1 MARSRPINDAVTERA
16 RLSVFIHKTLRERV
30 AGAAEDYDVSQTIMV
45 EALLDFGL
53 ARGLN
58 TSIADD
64 AVFLDSFLEPARER
78 AEKRAVQAGKTN
90 AAKRWEKK

>member
-1 MARSRPINDAVTERA
+1 MKRSRSISDAVTERA

-30 AGAAEDYDVSQTIMV
+30 AGAAEDCDVSQTVMV

-53 ARGLN
+53 TRGLN

-64 AVFLDSFLEPARER
+64 AAFLDGFLEPASQR
-78 AEKRAVQAGKTN
+78 AQKRAVEAGKIN
-90 AAKRWEKK
+90 AAIRWEKK

>member
-1 MARSRPINDAVTERA
+1 MKRSRPINDVATERA

-30 AGAAEDYDVSQTIMV
+30 AEAAEDYDVSQTIMV

-53 ARGLN
+53 TRGLN

-64 AVFLDSFLEPARER
+64 AAFLNDYLEPARER
-78 AEKRAVQAGKTN
+78 AQKRAVEAGKIN

>member
-1 MARSRPINDAVTERA
+1 MKRSRPINDAVTERA
-16 RLSVFIHKTLRERV
+16 RLSAFIHKTLRERV
-30 AGAAEDYDVSQTIMV
+30 AQAAEDCDVSQTVMV

-53 ARGLN
+53 TRGLN

-64 AVFLDSFLEPARER
+64 AAFLDGFLEPASQR